1 MYFILEI
8 GGIELFFYDI
18 SVNRHLKIKEPPN
31 HIYIAPH
38 PLLSNYIAHYTI
50 SFPNTNEMRTC
61 RDNISD
67 ITWKGNDDGTVSN
80 KPSKDK

>member
-18 SVNRHLKIKEPPN
+18 SVNRHLKIKETPN

-50 SFPNTNEMRTC
+50 SFPNTNEMKTC

>member
-1 MYFILEI
+1 M
-8 GGIELFFYDI
+8 FFYDI
-18 SVNRHLKIKEPPN
+18 SVNRHLKIKETPN

-67 ITWKGNDDGTVSN
+67 IT
-80 KPSKDK
+80 